1 MTNFVGLDIG
11 NYKIKIS
18 QIEWRKGKPVLIA
31 LGETDTPN
39 GTMGS
44 DDENQ
49 QKLLAS
55 KIEELFHESK
65 VNTRKVVAALPE
77 ISVTSRLEIGFP
89 KLEED
94 ALNEAIIYEAKK
106 YISYPLEE
114 MQIDK
119 MIIGE
124 RDVNNEKKLD
134 IFWVATSKSNVNR
147 FIKICKYADLEILA
161 LETESIAT
169 ARTIKNFS
177 QQGEVVV
184 IVDVG
189 SNGTEIS
196 VARDGILLSSQTV
209 GIGSDAITRTIENS
223 FGIDY
228 IKAEEIKRT
237 YGMNKEVVNGKIA
250 DVIEPA
256 VNLMFVEINKTIN
269 FFKARLPE
277 AVPTRIFYV
286 GDGSRMPGLI
296 DASNTSLNI
305 PSFLLNSFKGLS
317 LSSNLKDRIK
327 SYSGIGFNVSVGLG
341 LKVDN

>member
-11 NYKIKIS
+11 SYKIKIS
-18 QIEWRKGKPVLIA
+18 QIEWRKGRPVLIA

-39 GTMGS
+39 GTIGS

-55 KIEELFHESK
+55 KIQELFRESK
-65 VNTRKVVAALPE
+65 INTKKVVAALPE

-119 MIIGE
+119 VIIGE
-124 RDVNNEKKLD
+124 REVNTEKKVD
-134 IFWVATSKSNVNR
+134 VFWVATSRSNVNR
-147 FIKICKYADLEILA
+147 SMQVCKYAGLDILA

-169 ARTIKNFS
+169 ARVAKSFT
-177 QQGEVVV
+177 QQGEVIVV
-184 IVDVG
+184 VDIG

-196 VARDGILLSSQTV
+196 VVRDGILLSSQTL

-228 IKAEEIKRT
+228 VKAEEIKRT
-237 YGMNKEVVNGKIA
+237 YGMNKDIVNGKIA
-250 DVIEPA
+250 EVIEPA
-256 VNLMFVEINKTIN
+256 INLMFVEINKTIS

-296 DASNTSLNI
+296 SASNTSLNI
-305 PSFLLNSFKGLS
+305 PSFLLNSFKGVS
-317 LSSNLKDRIK
+317 ISASLKDAIK
-327 SYSGIGFNVSVGLG
+327 SYSGIGFNVAIGLG
-341 LKVDN
+341 LKIDN